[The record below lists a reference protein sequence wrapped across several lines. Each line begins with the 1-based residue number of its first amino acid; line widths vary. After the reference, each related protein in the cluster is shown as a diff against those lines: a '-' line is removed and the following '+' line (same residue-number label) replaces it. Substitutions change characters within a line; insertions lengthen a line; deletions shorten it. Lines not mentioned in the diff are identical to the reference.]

1 MKHKVAVLVENNPG
15 VLAKV
20 SNLFSRRG
28 YNIESLVVSDTED
41 KTISRMTI
49 VVDGD
54 ERTIEQVTKQ
64 LHKLVDVIKVN
75 DLTNDD
81 TVCRQLLLVR
91 VAADRETRG
100 EIIQLMDIF
109 RARIIDIGRR
119 SLIIEAT
126 GDESKIEAI
135 LKSLQP
141 FGIQEIVKPVFPQW
155 CAVRKKIIFA
165 A

>member
-1 MKHKVAVLVENNPG
+1 MRHTLAVLVENNPG

-28 YNIESLVVSDTED
+28 YNIESLVVSQTED

-49 VVDGD
+49 VVEGD
-54 ERTIEQVTKQ
+54 EKVIEQVTKQ

-81 TVCRQLLLVR
+81 IVSRQLLLVR
-91 VAADRETRG
+91 VAADRENRG

-135 LKSLQP
+135 IKSLQP
-141 FGIQEIVKPVFPQW
+141 FGIQEIVKTGIS
-155 CAVRKKIIFA
+155 AMVRSPKEK
-165 A
+165 

>member
-1 MKHKVAVLVENNPG
+1 MKHKLAVLVENNPG

-41 KTISRMTI
+41 KSISRMTI

-54 ERTIEQVTKQ
+54 AKTVEQVTKQ

-91 VAADRETRG
+91 VAADHQTRG

-141 FGIQEIVKPVFPQW
+141 FGIQEIVKTGIS
-155 CAVRKKIIFA
+155 AMVRSPKEK
-165 A
+165 

>member
-20 SNLFSRRG
+20 ANLFSRRG
-28 YNIESLVVSDTED
+28 YNIDSLVVSDTED
-41 KTISRMTI
+41 KAISRMTI

-91 VAADRETRG
+91 VAADRDTRG

-109 RARIIDIGRR
+109 RARIIYIGRR

-141 FGIQEIVKPVFPQW
+141 FGIQEIVKTGIS
-155 CAVRKKIIFA
+155 AMVRSPKDK
-165 A
+165 

>member
-20 SNLFSRRG
+20 ANLFSRRG
-28 YNIESLVVSDTED
+28 YNIDSLVVSDTED
-41 KTISRMTI
+41 KSISRMTI

-54 ERTIEQVTKQ
+54 EKTVEQVTKQ

-75 DLTNDD
+75 DLTHDD

-126 GDESKIEAI
+126 GDESKIEAV

-141 FGIQEIVKPVFPQW
+141 FGIQEIVKTGIS
-155 CAVRKKIIFA
+155 AMVRSPKEK
-165 A
+165 

>member
-20 SNLFSRRG
+20 ANLFSRRG
-28 YNIESLVVSDTED
+28 YNIDSLVVSDTED
-41 KTISRMTI
+41 KSISRMTI
-49 VVDGD
+49 VVDCD
-54 ERTIEQVTKQ
+54 AKTVEQVTKQ

-91 VAADRETRG
+91 VAADHQTRG

-141 FGIQEIVKPVFPQW
+141 FGIQEIVKTGIS
-155 CAVRKKIIFA
+155 AMVRSPKEK
-165 A
+165 

>member
-20 SNLFSRRG
+20 ANLFSRRG
-28 YNIESLVVSDTED
+28 YNIDSLVVSDTED
-41 KTISRMTI
+41 KAISRMTI

-91 VAADRETRG
+91 VAADRDTRG

-109 RARIIDIGRR
+109 SARIIDIGRR

-141 FGIQEIVKPVFPQW
+141 FGIQEIVKTGIS
-155 CAVRKKIIFA
+155 AMVRSPKDK
-165 A
+165 

>member
-28 YNIESLVVSDTED
+28 YNIDSLVVSDTED

-54 ERTIEQVTKQ
+54 EKTIEQVTKQ

-100 EIIQLMDIF
+100 EIIQPMDIF
-109 RARIIDIGRR
+109 RARMIDIGRR

-141 FGIQEIVKPVFPQW
+141 FGIQEIVKTGIS
-155 CAVRKKIIFA
+155 AMVRSPKDK
-165 A
+165 

>member
-1 MKHKVAVLVENNPG
+1 MKHKLAVLVENNPG

-20 SNLFSRRG
+20 SGLFSRRG
-28 YNIESLVVSDTED
+28 YNIESLVVSETED

-54 ERTIEQVTKQ
+54 EKIIEQVTKQ

-75 DLTNDD
+75 DLTHDE
-81 TVCRQLLLVR
+81 TVSRQLLLVR
-91 VAADRETRG
+91 VAADGNSRG

-119 SLIIEAT
+119 SIIIEAT
-126 GDESKIEAI
+126 GDEDKIEAI
-135 LKSLQP
+135 IKALQP
-141 FGIQEIVKPVFPQW
+141 FGVQEIVKTGIS
-155 CAVRKKIIFA
+155 AMVRSPKEK
-165 A
+165 

>member
-1 MKHKVAVLVENNPG
+1 MKYTMSVLVENQPG
-15 VLAKV
+15 VLSRV
-20 SNLFSRRG
+20 SGLFSRRG
-28 YNIESLVVSDTED
+28 FNIDSLAVGVTED
-41 KTISRMTI
+41 PTISRMTI

-81 TVCRQLLLVR
+81 TVCRQLLLIR

-135 LKSLQP
+135 IKSLQP
-141 FGIQEIVKPVFPQW
+141 FGIQEIVKTGIS
-155 CAVRKKIIFA
+155 AMVRSPKDK
-165 A
+165 

>member
-1 MKHKVAVLVENNPG
+1 MKHKLAVLVENNPG

-28 YNIESLVVSDTED
+28 YNIDSLVVSDTED
-41 KTISRMTI
+41 KTVSRMTI
-49 VVDGD
+49 VVEGD
-54 ERTIEQVTKQ
+54 EKTIEQVTKQ

-81 TVCRQLLLVR
+81 TVCRQLLVR

-119 SLIIEAT
+119 SMIIEAT

-141 FGIQEIVKPVFPQW
+141 FGIQEIVKTGIS
-155 CAVRKKIIFA
+155 AMVRSPKEK
-165 A
+165 

>member
-20 SNLFSRRG
+20 ANLFSRRR
-28 YNIESLVVSDTED
+28 YNIDSLVVSDTED
-41 KTISRMTI
+41 KAISRMTI

-91 VAADRETRG
+91 VAADRDTRG

-141 FGIQEIVKPVFPQW
+141 FGIQEIVKTGIS
-155 CAVRKKIIFA
+155 AMVRSPKDK
-165 A
+165 

>member
-28 YNIESLVVSDTED
+28 YNIDSLVVSDTEA

-54 ERTIEQVTKQ
+54 EKTIEQVTKQ

-91 VAADRETRG
+91 VAADRDTRG

-126 GDESKIEAI
+126 GDESKIDAI

-141 FGIQEIVKPVFPQW
+141 FGIQEIVKTGIS
-155 CAVRKKIIFA
+155 AMVRSPKDK
-165 A
+165 

>member
-1 MKHKVAVLVENNPG
+1 MKHKLAVLVENNPG

-20 SNLFSRRG
+20 SGLFSRRG

-54 ERTIEQVTKQ
+54 EKIIEQVTKQ

-75 DLTNDD
+75 DLTHDE
-81 TVCRQLLLVR
+81 TVSRQLLLVR
-91 VAADRETRG
+91 VAADSNSRG

-119 SLIIEAT
+119 SIIIEAT
-126 GDESKIEAI
+126 GDENKIEAI
-135 LKSLQP
+135 IKALQP
-141 FGIQEIVKPVFPQW
+141 FGVQEIVKTGIS
-155 CAVRKKIIFA
+155 AMVRSPKEK
-165 A
+165 

>member
-1 MKHKVAVLVENNPG
+1 MKHKLAVLVENNPG

-28 YNIESLVVSDTED
+28 YNIDSLVVSDTED

-54 ERTIEQVTKQ
+54 EKIIEQVTKQ

-91 VAADRETRG
+91 VAADRDTRG

-126 GDESKIEAI
+126 GDESKIDAI

-141 FGIQEIVKPVFPQW
+141 FGIQEIVKTGIS
-155 CAVRKKIIFA
+155 AMVRSPKDK
-165 A
+165 

>member
-20 SNLFSRRG
+20 ANLFSRRG
-28 YNIESLVVSDTED
+28 YNIDSLVVSDTED
-41 KTISRMTI
+41 KAISRMTI

-91 VAADRETRG
+91 VAADRDTRG

-135 LKSLQP
+135 LKSIQP
-141 FGIQEIVKPVFPQW
+141 FGIQEIVKTGIS
-155 CAVRKKIIFA
+155 AMVRSPKDK
-165 A
+165 

>member
-20 SNLFSRRG
+20 ANLFSRRG
-28 YNIESLVVSDTED
+28 YNIDSLVVSDTED
-41 KTISRMTI
+41 KSISRMTI

-54 ERTIEQVTKQ
+54 AKTVEQVTKQ

-91 VAADRETRG
+91 VAADHQTRG
-100 EIIQLMDIF
+100 EIIQLMDIV

-141 FGIQEIVKPVFPQW
+141 FGIQEIVKTGIS
-155 CAVRKKIIFA
+155 AMVRSPKEK
-165 A
+165 

>member
-141 FGIQEIVKPVFPQW
+141 FGIQEIVKTGIS
-155 CAVRKKIIFA
+155 AMVRSPKEK
-165 A
+165 

>member
-28 YNIESLVVSDTED
+28 YNIDSLVVSDTED
-41 KTISRMTI
+41 KTVSRMTI

-54 ERTIEQVTKQ
+54 EKTIEQVTKQ

-91 VAADRETRG
+91 VAADRDTRG

-141 FGIQEIVKPVFPQW
+141 FGIQEIVKTGIS
-155 CAVRKKIIFA
+155 AMVRSPKDK
-165 A
+165 

>member
-20 SNLFSRRG
+20 ANLFSRRG
-28 YNIESLVVSDTED
+28 YNIDSLVVSDTED
-41 KTISRMTI
+41 KAISRMTI

-91 VAADRETRG
+91 VAADRDTRG

-141 FGIQEIVKPVFPQW
+141 FGIQENVKTGIS
-155 CAVRKKIIFA
+155 AMVRSPKDK
-165 A
+165 

>member
-20 SNLFSRRG
+20 ANLFSRRG
-28 YNIESLVVSDTED
+28 YNIDSLVVSDTED
-41 KTISRMTI
+41 KSISRMTI

-54 ERTIEQVTKQ
+54 AKTVEQVTKQ

-141 FGIQEIVKPVFPQW
+141 FGIQEIVKTGIS
-155 CAVRKKIIFA
+155 AMVRSPKEK
-165 A
+165 

>member
-28 YNIESLVVSDTED
+28 YNIDSLVVSDTED

-54 ERTIEQVTKQ
+54 EKTIEQVTKQ

-91 VAADRETRG
+91 VAADRDTRG

-126 GDESKIEAI
+126 GDESED
-135 LKSLQP
+135 
-141 FGIQEIVKPVFPQW
+141 
-155 CAVRKKIIFA
+155 
-165 A
+165 

>member
-1 MKHKVAVLVENNPG
+1 MKHKVAVLVENSPG

-81 TVCRQLLLVR
+81 TVCRQLLLIR

-135 LKSLQP
+135 IKSLQP
-141 FGIQEIVKPVFPQW
+141 FGIQEIVKTGIS
-155 CAVRKKIIFA
+155 AMVRSPKDK
-165 A
+165 

>member
-28 YNIESLVVSDTED
+28 YNIDSLVVSDTED

-54 ERTIEQVTKQ
+54 EKTIEQVTKQ

-91 VAADRETRG
+91 VAADRDTRG

-119 SLIIEAT
+119 SLIIEST
-126 GDESKIEAI
+126 GDESKIDAI

-141 FGIQEIVKPVFPQW
+141 FGIQEIVKTGIS
-155 CAVRKKIIFA
+155 AMVRSPKDK
-165 A
+165 

>member
-1 MKHKVAVLVENNPG
+1 MKHKLAVLVENNPG

-49 VVDGD
+49 VVEGD
-54 ERTIEQVTKQ
+54 EKIIEQVTKQ

-81 TVCRQLLLVR
+81 IVSRQLLLVR
-91 VAADRETRG
+91 VAADRDTRG
-100 EIIQLMDIF
+100 ENHSAD
-109 RARIIDIGRR
+109 GY
-119 SLIIEAT
+119 
-126 GDESKIEAI
+126 
-135 LKSLQP
+135 
-141 FGIQEIVKPVFPQW
+141 FP
-155 CAVRKKIIFA
+155 CTNH
-165 A
+165 